1 MANELSK
8 LIRDTKFYFI
18 AIGLNPPNGRNLTI
32 ADAIKLF
39 DFIADE
45 LKIENLRRDGQN
57 SSQHIQKRANFLIAA
72 RQQLISKGFRDKQ
85 RDLQDIERWQRRST

>member
-8 LIRDTKFYFI
+8 LIRDSKFYFI
-18 AIGLNPPNGRNLTI
+18 ATGQRPPDGRNLTVG
-32 ADAIKLF
+32 DAIKIF

-57 SSQHIQKRANFLIAA
+57 SSQHVQKRANFLIAA
-72 RQQLISKGFRDKQ
+72 RKQLISKGFRDKQ
-85 RDLQDIERWQRRST
+85 RNLQDIERWQRHST